1 MSSNTRHTRRPILS
15 MVMLLGFIL
24 SLALPLYSQLPSDVN
39 MGGQPPQN
47 GDQGRE
53 GGDQQRKDSTEAP
66 KIHKPLESYFF
77 DDSVRA
83 MTTFRW
89 NNNKNYN
96 KIEATALDTAL
107 TDWRIDYPFYK
118 EGVGDMALGGL
129 GQSSQPINYFNRED
143 YRNFKFAQSY
153 DAYIFDMENTYYTN
167 VKKPF
172 THFSYGEMGS
182 KRYREVNFGIAHA
195 QNISPTTGFNID
207 YKSRGTLGQYDRQ
220 EISNHNLALNFAH
233 TGKLYTVHAS
243 YLNNK
248 IETEESGGV
257 VDSWAIRDT
266 VFDMNIGV
274 PMKLATAEASNTY
287 RNRAI
292 TLDQTLAIPLE
303 PVTDRDFSIAHLS
316 AVYLGHSFEY
326 NQWTKLYQDIY
337 STYTNDRDSIDEDG
351 NYTSAEYC
359 YYDNWYINPSMSR
372 DSIAERLISNRLY
385 VQAQPW
391 NRDGVVGTINAGI
404 GVDLHTYSQFSL
416 DDYLT
421 GQMVRDERTSY
432 FGYGAVDGKIK
443 KYVDW
448 GGDLKIYPAGYR
460 GGDFE
465 ATAHIALSAYLQDRP
480 LTLSGKL
487 SSSSSSP
494 DYWQE
499 NLFSNHF
506 VWFSPLSKENKT
518 RLEAKLEI
526 PSIALEVAAWQ
537 EIITGKI
544 YYDEKSI
551 VAQSGNSISV
561 TGLYAR
567 KDFRIG
573 GLHLDHRVLMQ
584 MSTDEKVIPLPL
596 LSVYLSYYYEFW
608 VTRDVL
614 RLQIGAD
621 TRYTT
626 SYYMPG
632 YNPALAV
639 FYNQREESLGD
650 YPYTDLYVAGKW
662 KRMRIYLKYQH
673 INNGMFNSSN
683 NSYFQVAGYPL
694 NPGMFKMGIS
704 WAFYD

>member
-1 MSSNTRHTRRPILS
+1 MSSNKRHTRRPILS

-24 SLALPLYSQLPSDVN
+24 SVVAPIYSQQPTDGN
-39 MGGQPPQN
+39 AGGGPPQN
-47 GDQGRE
+47 GERGAD
-53 GGDQQRKDSTEAP
+53 QRKDSTEAP

-89 NNNKNYN
+89 NNSKNYN

-129 GQSSQPINYFNRED
+129 GQSSQAINYFERAD

-172 THFSYGEMGS
+172 THFSYGEMGT

-233 TGKLYTVHAS
+233 TGKFYTVHAS

-257 VDSWAIRDT
+257 VGSWAIRDT

-274 PMKLATAEASNTY
+274 PMKLATAEATNTY
-287 RNRAI
+287 RNRAFTI
-292 TLDQTLAIPLE
+292 DQTLAIPLE

-326 NQWTKLYQDIY
+326 NQWTKLYEDVY
-337 STYTNDRDSIDEDG
+337 ATYTDDRDGIDEDG
-351 NYTSAEYC
+351 YYTSAEYC

-421 GQMVRDERTSY
+421 GQMARDERTSY

-443 KYVDW
+443 RYVDW
-448 GGDLKIYPAGYR
+448 GGDFKLYPAGYR
-460 GGDFE
+460 GGDYE
-465 ATAHIALSAYLQDRP
+465 AAAHIALSAYFQDRP
-480 LTLSGKL
+480 LTLSGEL

-526 PSIALEVAAWQ
+526 PSIALELAAWQ

-544 YYDEKSI
+544 YYDENSI

-573 GLHLDHRVLMQ
+573 GFHLDHRVLMQ

-596 LSVYLSYYYEFW
+596 FSAYLSYYYEFW

-650 YPYTDLYVAGKW
+650 YPYTDVYVAGKW

-694 NPGMFKMGIS
+694 NPAMFKMGIS